1 MSVIDNNSRPCIAVD
16 FDATLCD
23 SAFPACG
30 PMMPKAKEAL
40 TAFRN
45 MGFLILIYSC
55 RTCHWHYKLFPMS
68 DPNQP
73 VMERPH
79 VIAMKEW
86 LDANE
91 IPYDEIDDGSRGKPW
106 ADYYIDDKGVR
117 FTNWVV
123 VSHFIAQR
131 EAQKAKER
139 EA

>member
-1 MSVIDNNSRPCIAVD
+1 
-16 FDATLCD
+16 
-23 SAFPACG
+23 
-30 PMMPKAKEAL
+30 MMPKAKEAL

-55 RTCHWHYKLFPMS
+55 RTCHWHYGIYGGEGT
-68 DPNQP
+68 P

-106 ADYYIDDKGVR
+106 AQYIIDDRAVR
-117 FTNWVV
+117 FTNWVE